1 MIWGIIKGM
10 VKSALGIDTYTPA
23 SSTITTI
30 GGLWALT
37 VSVIFIACLIK
48 MLSTAFK
55 GSSVEQVDYVDNAKK
70 LLKQQQRKQQQEQAL
85 RQAEQ
90 KRTVVVDR
98 VIKK

>member
-1 MIWGIIKGM
+1 
-10 VKSALGIDTYTPA
+10 
-23 SSTITTI
+23 
-30 GGLWALT
+30 
-37 VSVIFIACLIK
+37 

-85 RQAEQ
+85 RQAGA

-98 VIKK
+98 VIKNKLPN